1 MKLNCMTHETA
12 SNIAT
17 YVSKCLQL
25 AMLLEV
31 SAYPKPGNVHRTAD
45 FQKTGYEHFLAS
57 AVAVA
62 PHFKQTAEQGV
73 RVFKKET
80 AFSQVGIGKTIR
92 NAVKDVLAWQHG
104 GNTLL
109 GSIILLMP
117 IATAAGLTLAKN
129 GSFSVSK
136 LRTYLK
142 CVCESSTSVDAVDVY
157 DAIALAQ
164 PGGLGNVPRLDVTD
178 VKSRKKI
185 LEEGVNL
192 FKVFEIS
199 SPWDSV
205 SAEWA
210 SNFHITFDFGYP
222 FFKQELEK
230 TKNVNIATVHTYLK
244 ILSEVPDT
252 LINRKAGPEKAG
264 WVSSQAKTT
273 LEIGGLTTEK
283 GRKSVSDL
291 DKKLHDKAH
300 KLNPGT
306 TADMTSAVL
315 AIAVLN
321 GYRP

>member
-1 MKLNCMTHETA
+1 MTREST
-12 SNIAT
+12 SNIPNH
-17 YVSKCLQL
+17 VSKCLQL

-45 FQKTGYEHFLAS
+45 FQETYYEHFLAS

-62 PHFKQTAEQGV
+62 PHFKYTAEKGV
-73 RVFKKET
+73 CVFKKET
-80 AFSQVGIGKTIR
+80 AFSQAGIGKTIR
-92 NAVKDVLAWQHG
+92 DTVEDVLAWQHG

-109 GSIILLMP
+109 GSIILLTP
-117 IATAAGLTLAKN
+117 IATAAGLTLAEN
-129 GSFSVSK
+129 AVFSASK

-142 CVCESSTSVDAVDVY
+142 YVCESTTARDAVDVY

-164 PGGLGNVPRLDVTD
+164 PGGLGKVPRLDVTD
-178 VKSRKKI
+178 TNSRKKI

-192 FKVFEIS
+192 FAVFGIS
-199 SPWDSV
+199 SSWDSV
-205 SAEWA
+205 SAEWT
-210 SNFHITFDFGYP
+210 SNFHITFDIGYP
-222 FFKQELEK
+222 FFKQQLEE

-252 LINRKAGPEKAG
+252 LIIRRAGLEKAG
-264 WVSSQAKTT
+264 WVSGQAKTI

-306 TADMTSAVL
+306 TADITSTVL